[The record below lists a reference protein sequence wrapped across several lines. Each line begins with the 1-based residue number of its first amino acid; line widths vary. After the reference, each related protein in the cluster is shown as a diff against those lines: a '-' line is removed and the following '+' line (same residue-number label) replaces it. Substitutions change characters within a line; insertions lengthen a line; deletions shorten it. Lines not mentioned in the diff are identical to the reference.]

1 MGLQKNRIR
10 DRRPRDELPDR
21 LPDIELYHGRA
32 IWVLAKLGFR
42 GAASESTFKEYIKSL
57 RKLGVPFEREEIRR
71 KRRGRLKRYSYH
83 HLMELALV
91 LYLRVYHVVPD
102 SVLVKIIRYRKSL
115 YWLYRQ
121 AYIERCTGRGTPIVV
136 KTRHRAPI
144 KMRGVFLDLQ
154 MNFSGG
160 KLARFGPPRSLS
172 PSEAVATFAGRDLA
186 ARAFLP
192 LNLSLLSEGV
202 IALSLRAPLIRRG
215 PRSVS
220 RNKGSRGS
228 R

>member
-1 MGLQKNRIR
+1 MGLQKKKVR
-10 DRRPRDELPDR
+10 DQKPRDELPDG
-21 LPDIELYHGRA
+21 LPDIEFHHGRA
-32 IWVLAKLGFR
+32 IWVLAKVGFR

-57 RKLGVPFEREEIRR
+57 RKLGVPFEREEIVR
-71 KRRGRLKRYSYH
+71 KRRGRLKKYSYH

-115 YWLYRQ
+115 YRHYRQ

-136 KTRHRAPI
+136 EIRRRAPI

-160 KLARFGPPRSLS
+160 KLVRFGPPRALS
-172 PSEAVATFAGRDLA
+172 ASEAVAIFAERDLA

-192 LNLSLLSEGV
+192 LNLSLLSERV

-215 PRSVS
+215 PRS
-220 RNKGSRGS
+220 GSNIASAMPR
-228 R
+228 

>member
-21 LPDIELYHGRA
+21 LPDIELHHGRA

-57 RKLGVPFEREEIRR
+57 RKLGLPFEREQVVR

-102 SVLVKIIRYRKSL
+102 SVIVKVIRYRKNL
-115 YWLYRQ
+115 HRHYRE
-121 AYIERCTGRGTPIVV
+121 AYIERYTGRGTPTVV
-136 KTRHRAPI
+136 KIRRRTPI

-160 KLARFGPPRSLS
+160 KLMRFGPPRSLS
-172 PSEAVATFAGRDLA
+172 PSEAVAAFAERDLA

-192 LNLSLLSEGV
+192 LNLSLLSERL

-220 RNKGSRGS
+220 RNKGSRS
-228 R
+228 RR